1 MASAVKEAGPGSG
14 KSEGQEGGYDISV
27 EMVGVESELELMTLS
42 DEISASLLHAS
53 LSEYQ

>member
-27 EMVGVESELELMTLS
+27 EMVGVESELELMKLS